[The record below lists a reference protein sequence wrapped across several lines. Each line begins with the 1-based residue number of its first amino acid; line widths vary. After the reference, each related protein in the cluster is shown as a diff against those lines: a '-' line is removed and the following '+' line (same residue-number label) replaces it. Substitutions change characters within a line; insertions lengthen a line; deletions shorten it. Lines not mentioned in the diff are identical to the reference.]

1 MPIPVITNFSIND
14 TLPFDTRLVATS
26 SEALT
31 NMLYKYEGLTTYRTD
46 TGLNYTYDGSTWAVS
61 SNGIYGGS
69 GNLSSDTIVN
79 FGTVSGTL
87 NAKSNYFTFR
97 GFDFY
102 YGPDPID
109 DSTYV
114 DLKNYFNRNVP
125 SASEDPFGVSYTSQM
140 VFKID
145 PVAGSDIYDGPYITY
160 NPPPLFNGGR
170 GGISF
175 GTLNGP
181 GSQLYERMRID
192 ANGIIRFKPNSFVDE
207 NTKSVNIGIDS
218 ITNTRPFIG
227 FNWNGSG
234 VDTGTD
240 ASYVQFN
247 DSVVSIHNF
256 SLNTGTHSAIFSK
269 GQVSINGALQVTGG
283 QISTNQNISFG
294 TTDSNVYYVSSNFF
308 GIKVDSLQGIASL
321 VARQPPAPSQQFS
334 SPTFVEVINYNKDL
348 ITLRKNTKTL
358 LGTTLTTE
366 GRLNARYVTNIW
378 DNNFDPELEFIWEPS
393 ELAGDNEGQDLNSN
407 TIIVTPV
414 VSQTAPEGSGFY
426 DFEFRPKAPYNLRT
440 SKASFFLNPTPYDR
454 YLYFYNENENSPISH
469 LVEWFLLSAE
479 LDDLSENWVKI
490 GRYENGNKDDYNID
504 FPGST
509 TNYQTRFYSHSVL
522 IPANMYFKISFVFN
536 KRFGTNNTYSNVL
549 SFVRTR
555 IIRSGKWSGA
565 SPGPKGL

>member
-1 MPIPVITNFSIND
+1 MPISVITNFSIND
-14 TLPFDTRLVATS
+14 SVPFDTRLVATS
-26 SEALT
+26 ST
-31 NMLYKYEGLTTYRTD
+31 SMDNMLYKYAGLTTYRSD
-46 TGLNYTYDGSTWAVS
+46 LGLNYTYNGSVWAVS

-69 GNLSSDTIVN
+69 GNLSSANTTVN
-79 FGTVSGTL
+79 FGTVSSAL
-87 NAKSNYFTFR
+87 NSSSNKFVLKSYSGGDSNPNSLRLENYFQR
-97 GFDFY
+97 H
-102 YGPDPID
+102 
-109 DSTYV
+109 DSEY
-114 DLKNYFNRNVP
+114 
-125 SASEDPFGVSYTSQM
+125 SGVSYKSQ
-140 VFKID
+140 FIFSQNED
-145 PVAGSDIYDGPYITY
+145 QGIYYGAYIMY
-160 NPPPLFNGGR
+160 NPKPLFNSGR

-175 GTLNGP
+175 GVLPEGVF
-181 GSQLYERMRID
+181 SQDTESADPYERMRID
-192 ANGIIRFKPNSFVDE
+192 GNGIIRFKTNLTVNPD
-207 NTKSVNIGIDS
+207 TKSVNIGIDS
-218 ITNTRPFIG
+218 TNTRPFIG
-227 FNWNGSG
+227 FNWNGSD

-256 SLNTGTHSAIFSK
+256 SSSTGTTHSAIFSK
-269 GQVSINGALQVTGG
+269 GLVRVNGALTVTGG
-283 QISTNQNISFG
+283 AISTNKSISFG
-294 TTDSNVYYVSSNFF
+294 ADDNLIYYVSNNFY
-308 GIKVDSLQGIASL
+308 GIKVDNQLQVASL
-321 VARQPPAPSQQFS
+321 VARQPPVSSQQFS

-358 LGTTLTTE
+358 LGTTITTE

-378 DNNFDPELEFIWEPS
+378 DNNFDPELEFFWEASALP
-393 ELAGDNEGQDLNSN
+393 GDNEGQDTNSN
-407 TIIVTPV
+407 TIIVTALESTTGPL
-414 VSQTAPEGSGFY
+414 GSRFY

-555 IIRSGKWSGA
+555 IIRAGKWLGA
-565 SPGPKGL
+565 SPGPRDP